1 MYFDSIQAEVDNAY
15 AIATSARAKGK
26 DPETTVEILLA
37 EDLAARVEGLVSTFF
52 PTLFGS
58 GLKDGIRVLE
68 GQYGK
73 NDERVAL
80 LIGRDVAIGKYGD
93 FGTKEK
99 FAEVGLR
106 VAVAYLTLGVV
117 TAPLEGISKVLI
129 KKNDDGTDYLAVYYA
144 GPIRSAGGTASA
156 VSVLAAD
163 FIRKALKIDAYK
175 PTDMEVNRYF
185 AEVEDYY
192 TRVTAKQYHPTKE
205 EMTSIIRNV
214 PVEITGDP
222 TEELEVST
230 CKDLPRVETNK
241 IRGGMCLIL
250 LDGIPLK
257 AEKVLGRVKKYPDE
271 YDLKNW
277 LWLADFV
284 KLKNSIHAAKKVE
297 LKDNPNAAKYT
308 PKDTYLSK
316 VLAGRPIFA
325 HPSKRG
331 GFRLRYGRSRTGGL
345 AATSL
350 HPAAMWLTEFIA
362 VGTQLATEFPGKATV
377 CAPCDTI
384 DPPVV
389 KLRQGS
395 ILELRTREEVK
406 QHKTSVASILS
417 LGDIVVPY
425 GEFVSNNHMI
435 MPSAY
440 CAEWWLLEMKKAVE
454 GKTEKYLPAN
464 YASNPPPLDE
474 AFAIAREL
482 GIPLHPEYNFFWHD
496 LTIEELRELIMWFS
510 TAAVEND
517 AEGERVVL
525 VKNDSFRILEIL
537 CTPCIVKDEKVTLSG
552 KSLGAYYSLGKP
564 TKENVAELL
573 SSIAGEASTMLAVS
587 KLAGIRV
594 RERGLTRIGIRM
606 GRPEKAEKRLL
617 KGRPQILFPCG
628 AEGGKMRNLMES
640 YASGKVTAEFP
651 VFKCASCGAE
661 NVFSMCPKCNV
672 RGTPRNICQ
681 SCNSIVEAAMHC
693 NQPTR
698 KYRKMTVKLKE
709 LLDQA
714 FNNIS
719 VVQLPKLFKGVK
731 GVSGPERSM
740 EYLEK
745 GVLRTKYELYVNKD
759 GTTRYDASDIS
770 MTHFK
775 PSELGV
781 SVAKLKSI
789 GYVNDCAGKPL
800 ENENQVLEL
809 RVQDIVIS
817 DNEEFSS
824 VNYMLNVSRFIDELL
839 VKFYG
844 LPPYY
849 NMNSREDLVG
859 QLVVGLA
866 PHTSAGIVGRIVGF
880 TRSKVCYAHPF
891 WHAGKR
897 RNCDGD
903 EDSIMLLMDALL
915 NFSRKF
921 LPDTRG
927 GRSVAANTIIYTV
940 NNDRVESLPAS
951 KLIDDQISKFGAR
964 SEGGFD
970 VCRANP
976 QKIEAICFDPNTK
989 KVMHTPISAFI
1000 RHHPDKKMYEIKTTN
1015 GRITVTE
1022 DHNIFITRGSSIITV
1037 KTSEL
1042 KKGDC
1047 VMGLF
1052 NVNLDLRRIS
1062 EKLDLFELLDPCQM
1076 HVAVTKNEL
1085 AAIRKKWNLLPNELR
1100 AKINCKWN
1108 TYRYLTGQRM
1118 APLAFYKELG
1128 EVPSCRINFGRG
1140 EAINRFIDTDTRFF
1154 ALLGYLLSEGDVIN
1168 GELVN
1173 TNPAIFKDMQD
1184 CLECVCGIKPKPME
1198 DKRKAKICYRLHIP
1212 KPLLAA
1218 LHKLGIEPKRAR
1230 EKTIP
1235 AFVFSTSS
1243 ENKKAFV
1250 SAYVRGDGHIYKE
1263 KNFTKIYTSSI
1274 SMASQMSLLLH
1285 TMGFKTSCYATRTPK
1300 HEILFSELNGTD
1312 PWWPLWDITKELY
1325 SGLRTSGL
1333 NKLQVSRI
1341 LANYRKNS
1349 RTKTASKDGIK
1360 KLIGLVADE
1369 KLRNALRQI
1378 YEGDI
1383 RAERVISVR
1392 EVTYGAKYVYDLEV
1406 PKYQNFLCGP
1416 HPLFVHNTM
1425 DAPLVLT
1432 SKLNPEEVDDEAWKV
1447 DISDSYPLE
1456 FYEDSMLYKTVSEL
1470 TKKPR
1475 IVADVIKTPEVFHI
1489 KFTHGTNDVNDAP
1502 IKTKYVELGS
1512 MKDKVTAQLGLAEK
1526 IVAVNKDSVAEAVI
1540 SKHFLRDIKGNLR
1553 TFSEQKV
1560 RCANC
1565 NAKYRRVPLIG
1576 KCYCGGKL
1584 MLSVSE
1590 GAIRKYIEPTK
1601 HIIETYKISPY
1612 LFQQFTLL
1620 EKDVD
1625 SLFGKKARQLGLEKF
1640 NAK

>member
-1 MYFDSIQAEVDNAY
+1 MQTDAQTQKYFDSIQKEVDNAY
-15 AIATSARAKGK
+15 SIATAARAKGK

-58 GLKDGIRVLE
+58 GLKEGIRVLE
-68 GQYGK
+68 GKYGK

-80 LIGRDVAIGKYGD
+80 LIGRNVAIGKYGD
-93 FGTKEK
+93 FGTAEK

-106 VAVAYLTLGVV
+106 IAVAYLTLGVV

-163 FIRKALKIDAYK
+163 FIRKALKIGAYK
-175 PTDMEVNRYF
+175 PTEAEINRYF
-185 AEVEDYY
+185 VEVEDYY

-205 EMTSIIRNV
+205 EMTAIIKNV

-257 AEKVLGRVKKYPDE
+257 AEKVLGRVKKYPEE

-316 VLAGRPIFA
+316 VLAGRPIFS

-350 HPAAMWLTEFIA
+350 HPATMWLTEFIA

-384 DPPVV
+384 DPPIV
-389 KLRQGS
+389 KLRNGT

-406 QHKTSVASILS
+406 QHKTSVESILS

-425 GEFVSNNHMI
+425 GEFVSNNHML

-440 CAEWWLLEMKKAVE
+440 CKEWWLLELKKAISE
-454 GKTEKYLPAN
+454 KNSEYSYEKYALK
-464 YASNPPPLDE
+464 PPTISE
-474 AFAIAREL
+474 AFDIAREL

-496 LTIEELRELIMWFS
+496 LSIGELKELIQWFS
-510 TAAVEND
+510 TATIEND
-517 AEGERVVL
+517 AEGERAAL
-525 VKNDSFRILEIL
+525 AKAESFRILEIL
-537 CTPCIVKDEKVTLSG
+537 CTPCTVKDEKVILSG

-564 TKENVAELL
+564 TKENVADILA
-573 SSIAGEASTMLAVS
+573 SIAQETSAMSAVS

-617 KGRPQILFPCG
+617 KGKPQILFPCG
-628 AEGGKMRNLMES
+628 IEGGKMRNLMEAYS
-640 YASGKVTAEFP
+640 SGKVTAEFP
-651 VFKCASCGAE
+651 VFKCTSCGAE

-681 SCNSIVEAAMHC
+681 SCNSIVEATMHC
-693 NQPTR
+693 NQPTK
-698 KYRKMTVKLKE
+698 KYRKMTIKLKE
-709 LLDQA
+709 LLDEA
-714 FNNIS
+714 FKNIS
-719 VVQLPKLFKGVK
+719 VVQLPKLFKGVR

-789 GYVNDCAGKPL
+789 GYVNDYLGRPL
-800 ENENQVLEL
+800 ENENQILEL
-809 RVQDIVIS
+809 SVQDIVIS

-839 VKFYG
+839 VKFYS

-897 RNCDGD
+897 RNCFFGNEKIIVHDGKEFRLSTIRELVETNLTDGVETDAFGTEYKTIAGLKTFAFNKLTKKFELSDMTHVSKHPAPQILLEIKTKCGRKIVVTPDHLLLNKCGEKIRAEDATEVLIPWQIENPITSEVEKIDLLDVVNNRNVMVRTEEQIFGNGTILSQISANLGMNYKTLTNYVYRKFYPLDIVEHFSQNLFENKKYFLGSKRDSISIKPEILLNEDFLCILGFYLAEGYTKKNQKNTHQISITATKARVKAYLETKIKDVFGLTPNTSGNAVTICSRFVYELFNYLEVGKDARSKRVPNFVYSLPKEKLAALLRGYFSGDGSCAIQSTLEVNVTSVNKWLIDSVSVILMFLGIKHSIYEENREIKSELILKFYGKPKFLHSYKIRLYGDDARKYIETIGFVEDKQVRAKALLEQWLTKKGTARAVLEGDSFVDKIVGKKFIENREKYVYDVTVDMHHNLICSGIVAGNCDGD

-927 GRSVAANTIIYTV
+927 GR
-940 NNDRVESLPAS
+940 
-951 KLIDDQISKFGAR
+951 
-964 SEGGFD
+964 
-970 VCRANP
+970 
-976 QKIEAICFDPNTK
+976 
-989 KVMHTPISAFI
+989 
-1000 RHHPDKKMYEIKTTN
+1000 
-1015 GRITVTE
+1015 
-1022 DHNIFITRGSSIITV
+1022 
-1037 KTSEL
+1037 
-1042 KKGDC
+1042 
-1047 VMGLF
+1047 
-1052 NVNLDLRRIS
+1052 
-1062 EKLDLFELLDPCQM
+1062 
-1076 HVAVTKNEL
+1076 
-1085 AAIRKKWNLLPNELR
+1085 
-1100 AKINCKWN
+1100 
-1108 TYRYLTGQRM
+1108 
-1118 APLAFYKELG
+1118 
-1128 EVPSCRINFGRG
+1128 
-1140 EAINRFIDTDTRFF
+1140 
-1154 ALLGYLLSEGDVIN
+1154 
-1168 GELVN
+1168 
-1173 TNPAIFKDMQD
+1173 
-1184 CLECVCGIKPKPME
+1184 
-1198 DKRKAKICYRLHIP
+1198 
-1212 KPLLAA
+1212 
-1218 LHKLGIEPKRAR
+1218 
-1230 EKTIP
+1230 
-1235 AFVFSTSS
+1235 
-1243 ENKKAFV
+1243 
-1250 SAYVRGDGHIYKE
+1250 
-1263 KNFTKIYTSSI
+1263 
-1274 SMASQMSLLLH
+1274 
-1285 TMGFKTSCYATRTPK
+1285 
-1300 HEILFSELNGTD
+1300 
-1312 PWWPLWDITKELY
+1312 
-1325 SGLRTSGL
+1325 
-1333 NKLQVSRI
+1333 
-1341 LANYRKNS
+1341 
-1349 RTKTASKDGIK
+1349 
-1360 KLIGLVADE
+1360 
-1369 KLRNALRQI
+1369 
-1378 YEGDI
+1378 
-1383 RAERVISVR
+1383 
-1392 EVTYGAKYVYDLEV
+1392 
-1406 PKYQNFLCGP
+1406 
-1416 HPLFVHNTM
+1416 TM

-1432 SKLNPEEVDDEAWKV
+1432 SKLNPEEVDDEAWRV
-1447 DISDSYPLE
+1447 DISSEYPLE
-1456 FYEDSMLYKTVSEL
+1456 FYEDTMNYKTISEL

-1475 IVADVIKTPEVFHI
+1475 LVADVIKTSEVFHI
-1489 KFTHGTNDVNDAP
+1489 KFTHGTADVNDAP

-1526 IVAVNKDSVAEAVI
+1526 IVAVNKDSVAELVI

-1560 RCANC
+1560 RCATC

-1590 GAIRKYIEPTK
+1590 GAIRKYVEPTK
-1601 HIIETYKISPY
+1601 HIIEKYKISPY
-1612 LFQQFTLL
+1612 LFQQFSLL
-1620 EKDVD
+1620 EKDID
-1625 SLFGKKARQLGLEKF
+1625 SLFGKKARQLGLERF